1 MELSYTQN
9 KLEFNKVSFK
19 DELKDKLGTVCSNC
33 GSNIGIEYHHVV
45 PLALGGTNNIGN
57 IVPLCHVCHQIAHGS
72 RNIRDIKKPEN
83 TGRPRKPP
91 VPGYLKILEEY
102 KKGKIGRK
110 ECEKQLQLT
119 QGSKL
124 TDMWFY
130 KKYLKDNRI
139 KVLKNR
145 IDMLNT
151 PKCLKMDHSQE
162 FVARV
167 VYEDG
172 KEEKFFAC
180 G

>member
-9 KLEFNKVSFK
+9 KLEFNRVSFK

-33 GSNIGIEYHHVV
+33 GSNIGIEY
-45 PLALGGTNNIGN
+45 
-57 IVPLCHVCHQIAHGS
+57 HQIAHGS

-139 KVLKNR
+139 KVL
-145 IDMLNT
+145 
-151 PKCLKMDHSQE
+151 
-162 FVARV
+162 
-167 VYEDG
+167 
-172 KEEKFFAC
+172 
-180 G
+180 